1 MKRWNMAAIVVGA
14 FIAGEMDP
22 AGFVFWKI
30 AEWQLPKYKRVSL
43 QKPSPFQTITSD
55 RYVGESE
62 NEFAVD
68 DTKPRAPVH
77 TLVVPKERIPT
88 LLEASPELLGE
99 MLELAK
105 KNVQEGYCR
114 GRLPYGHQHQPQGSA
129 DRLPSA
135 YPCPGRAT
143 DALAARLEY

>member
-62 NEFAVD
+62 NAFAVD

-105 KNVQEGYCR
+105 KTARKKGIAEEGFRIVINTNPR
-114 GRLPYGHQHQPQGSA
+114 GAQTVYHLHIHVLGGRQMRWP
-129 DRLPSA
+129 
-135 YPCPGRAT
+135 PG
-143 DALAARLEY
+143 